1 MMRRIPY
8 TLLVCLAFFMST
20 VLATAPWAAETDD
33 LSVQKLNKP
42 ELNAHSFTKDAK
54 PKAIVKVKPKTMF
67 PCCAYQFPCP
77 EIAKVKPNYMATYG
91 TEAYLGESVLS
102 TAPLKRWEV
111 SGGVIFAS
119 LRGKIA
125 WPRYASAS
133 FYAGYGSGS
142 NAADFTDGLQ
152 LPGHLAVPTWS
163 LKLLIPPEL
172 GVPVPGLAFKANG
185 GGQPTGNFIFGPSQ
199 QNYGSFGYGTGIQ
212 TQYQHSYHRIG
223 LLYEPVKNYRSSV
236 AVFVD
241 WVHAEDKITVISS
254 ITVGQNSVFSKGTDA
269 VITGL
274 EFQRLMKTTS
284 NGAELSC
291 DCKVGGIF
299 LDDVEGWD
307 AQAGAK
313 YTYTS
318 ELRPLRICEG
328 RIQTC
333 AVDKGS
339 ERFSAQGLSR
349 WRFP

>member
-1 MMRRIPY
+1 M
-8 TLLVCLAFFMST
+8 
-20 VLATAPWAAETDD
+20 
-33 LSVQKLNKP
+33 
-42 ELNAHSFTKDAK
+42 
-54 PKAIVKVKPKTMF
+54 
-67 PCCAYQFPCP
+67 
-77 EIAKVKPNYMATYG
+77 
-91 TEAYLGESVLS
+91 
-102 TAPLKRWEV
+102 
-111 SGGVIFAS
+111 
-119 LRGKIA
+119 
-125 WPRYASAS
+125 
-133 FYAGYGSGS
+133 
-142 NAADFTDGLQ
+142 
-152 LPGHLAVPTWS
+152 
-163 LKLLIPPEL
+163 
-172 GVPVPGLAFKANG
+172 
-185 GGQPTGNFIFGPSQ
+185 
-199 QNYGSFGYGTGIQ
+199 
-212 TQYQHSYHRIG
+212 
-223 LLYEPVKNYRSSV
+223 
-236 AVFVD
+236 FVD